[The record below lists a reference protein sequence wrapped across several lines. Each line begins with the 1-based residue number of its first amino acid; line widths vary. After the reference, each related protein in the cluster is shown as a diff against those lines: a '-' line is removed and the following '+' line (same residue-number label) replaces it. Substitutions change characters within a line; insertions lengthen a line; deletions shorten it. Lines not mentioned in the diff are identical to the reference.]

1 MTESEGG
8 FQVVKKRNYKDH
20 HKDHHKDHK
29 EHKDHTEKGTQR
41 PKLSFKELLFE
52 RNNLKKYQHSP
63 KVDLRERES
72 TFVVRMELAGLT
84 SNDVTVQVRDSQ
96 FLLVS
101 GTKTNVNT
109 QDSDNVVY
117 SECNYGNFMRRVKL
131 PKTVNKN
138 SLHFYL
144 ENGVLYI
151 TVEQLEKDTTTTT
164 TTTTTLETVP
174 ENTVLDFDSVEPTQN
189 WADEM

>member
-1 MTESEGG
+1 MTESDGE
-8 FQVVKKRNYKDH
+8 FQVVRKRNYKN
-20 HKDHHKDHK
+20 KDGNNDNNKD
-29 EHKDHTEKGTQR
+29 KGTQR

-63 KVDLRERES
+63 KVDLRERENM
-72 TFVVRMELAGLT
+72 FVVRMELAGLT
-84 SNDVTVQVRDSQ
+84 SQDVTVQVRDSQ

-101 GTKTNVNT
+101 GSKTNVNT
-109 QDSDNVVY
+109 QDSDNIIY
-117 SECNYGNFMRRVKL
+117 SECHYGNFMRRVKL

-138 SLHFYL
+138 SLHFSL

-151 TVEQLEKDTTTTT
+151 TVEKSETTTTT
-164 TTTTTLETVP
+164 TTTTTALETVP
-174 ENTVLDFDSVEPTQN
+174 ENAVLDFNSVEPTQN